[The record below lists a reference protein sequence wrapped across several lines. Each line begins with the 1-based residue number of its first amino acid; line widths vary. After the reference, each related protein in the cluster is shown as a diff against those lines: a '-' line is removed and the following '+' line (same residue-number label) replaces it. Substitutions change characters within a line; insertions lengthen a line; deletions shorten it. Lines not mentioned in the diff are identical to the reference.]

1 MRIEYGEGSHCC
13 GCSACVSACPV
24 SAIRMIEDANGFI
37 SPRIDESV
45 CIDCGKCS
53 KICDFNKLH
62 PEQPNSEKAF
72 SLVIKD
78 KDVLKKSTS
87 GGAFSAFSSYIKN
100 KSGYIVGSVFE
111 DDFTLR
117 HVITRDTDVCE
128 KMRGSKY
135 IQSNT
140 QGVFEKVKEL
150 LTTDD
155 LVLFTG
161 TPCQCGALKSFLGK
175 EYDNLYVIDLICHGV
190 PNNRLFKDHIA
201 FLEKV
206 YKTKI
211 KGYYFRD
218 KKYGWNAY
226 NNSVLLEGGKTVSK
240 WINQVYYSFFVKNVS
255 LRPSCYQCPYRSQH
269 RQGDITIADF
279 WGYEKVT
286 GEKQN
291 NTGIS
296 LVFANSKKGL
306 DMIEQCGDVASIQ
319 EVNLS
324 RALKTIHLNQVKSKI
339 DRRAFWST
347 YQNGGYAALVKSYF
361 DTSLSKRLRYSFRKV
376 GKIITRG

>member
-1 MRIEYGEGSHCC
+1 MRIDYGDGAHCC

-24 SAIRMIEDANGFI
+24 SAIRMTEDANGFI
-37 SPRIDESV
+37 SPRIDESR

-53 KICDFNKLH
+53 KICDFIKAH
-62 PEQPNSEKAF
+62 PEQSNSEKAF
-72 SLVIKD
+72 SLIIRD

-87 GGAFSAFSSYIKN
+87 GGAFSTFSNYIQN
-100 KSGYIVGSVFE
+100 QSGYIVGSVFE

-117 HVITRDTDVCE
+117 HVITRDPDVCE

-135 IQSNT
+135 TQSDT
-140 QGVFEKVKEL
+140 QGVFEKVKGL
-150 LTTDD
+150 LTAGS

-175 EYDNLYVIDLICHGV
+175 EYDNLYVIDLLCHGV

-201 FLEKV
+201 YLETV
-206 YKTKI
+206 YKSKI
-211 KGYYFRD
+211 KGYCFRD

-226 NNSVLLEGGKTVSK
+226 SNSVLLQGGKSISK

-255 LRPSCYQCPYRSQH
+255 LRPSCYHCPYRSLY
-269 RQGDITIADF
+269 RQGDVTIADF

-296 LVFANSKKGL
+296 LVFANNKKGL
-306 DMIEQCGDVASIQ
+306 DMIEQCGVVASVQ
-319 EVNLS
+319 EVNLKRVQNS
-324 RALKTIHLNQVKSKI
+324 IHLNQVISKI
-339 DRRAFWST
+339 DQRAFWKT
-347 YQNGGYAALVKSYF
+347 YQDGGYTALVKSYF
-361 DTSLSKRLRYSFRKV
+361 DSSLSKRLRYTIRKI
-376 GKIITRG
+376 GKIITKG